1 MISHK
6 SKHTENV
13 ACSLIL
19 IPSHTF
25 NDVTINVSL
34 ITFYYKNN
42 FKPVFAV
49 HSGIPEF
56 AVK

>member
-19 IPSHTF
+19 IPCHTF
-25 NDVTINVSL
+25 NDVTINAFL
-34 ITFYYKNN
+34 ITFFYKNH
-42 FKPVFAV
+42 FKAVFAV
-49 HSGIPEF
+49 HSVIPEF
-56 AVK
+56 AEQ